1 MDTKNNLDI
10 YLNKLNF
17 SFNKITDDY
26 DYIFS
31 NIKLLNNEIIIN
43 ELLTNLEISMNDLS
57 INMQSILF
65 IIKNKKSIDE
75 ENKEKNEE
83 EYNYEENN
91 HEENNHEDYNY
102 EENKKN
108 NEEEYNNEDIY
119 MENKN
124 KVLINNTVKNMM
136 PYLFLY
142 LMLIDKES
150 ILNSSSFYSKKN
162 DNSNEILN
170 GYPYLKTNNIYIPE
184 LD

>member
-75 ENKEKNEE
+75 EN
-83 EYNYEENN
+83 N
-91 HEENNHEDYNY
+91 H

-170 GYPYLKTNNIYIPE
+170 GYPYLKTNNIYIPD

>member
-75 ENKEKNEE
+75 ENKKNNEE
-83 EYNYEENN
+83 EYNYEEYN
-91 HEENNHEDYNY
+91 HEENKE
-102 EENKKN
+102 N